1 MQKEFLDIAAYELR
15 TPIQPILGLTGI
27 LRSNKRMDRAEQEEL
42 LDVIVRNAKRLQLLA
57 DDILDVTKIEGR
69 SLQLK
74 KELIN
79 VNDIISNT
87 VEKIKNQIGHDEDVE
102 LVYNSLDHNI
112 VFVEADK
119 ARITQVIS
127 NLLNNAIKFT
137 KKGMVFIGIEEE
149 NKQESLQ
156 KFVVV
161 TVKDTC
167 TGIDSEI
174 LPRLFEKFASISCK
188 GTGLGLFISKS
199 IVEAHDGRIWAEN
212 NADGK
217 VDTFTFSLP
226 LHIEVAV

>member
-1 MQKEFLDIAAYELR
+1 MQKEFLDIAAHELR
-15 TPIQPILGLTGI
+15 TPIQPILGLTDI
-27 LRSNKRMDRAEQEEL
+27 LRSNKRMNRAAQEEL
-42 LDVIVRNAKRLQLLA
+42 LNVIVRNAKRLQLLA

-161 TVKDTC
+161 TVKDTG

-217 VDTFTFSLP
+217 GATFTFSLP
-226 LHIEVAV
+226 IRKQKP